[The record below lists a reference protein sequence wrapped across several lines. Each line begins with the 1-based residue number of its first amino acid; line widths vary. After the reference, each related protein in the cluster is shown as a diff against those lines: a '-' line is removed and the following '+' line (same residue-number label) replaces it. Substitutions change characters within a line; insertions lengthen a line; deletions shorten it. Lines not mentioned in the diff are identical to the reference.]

1 MSKMSG
7 FQVLRPY
14 LDKNSNFRRQNL
26 NTSKSAA
33 KVQKLTLYKNQTRQT
48 QTCASRESQIRTGSP
63 NPTGRSRVALLAWYA
78 CFAHVVPGN
87 QCYCLVLEKER
98 LIIVQSSDLL
108 YFYPKYRKKRRNWTI
123 GVDLRRFPPS
133 LGFGS

>member
-7 FQVLRPY
+7 VQVLRPC

-26 NTSKSAA
+26 NTLKMTA

-78 CFAHVVPGN
+78 CFAHVVPEN

-98 LIIVQSSDLL
+98 LIIVQVLRCAH
-108 YFYPKYRKKRRNWTI
+108 FYPKYSKKRRNWTI
-123 GVDLRRFPPS
+123 GVDLLRFPPS
-133 LGFGS
+133 LGFGY